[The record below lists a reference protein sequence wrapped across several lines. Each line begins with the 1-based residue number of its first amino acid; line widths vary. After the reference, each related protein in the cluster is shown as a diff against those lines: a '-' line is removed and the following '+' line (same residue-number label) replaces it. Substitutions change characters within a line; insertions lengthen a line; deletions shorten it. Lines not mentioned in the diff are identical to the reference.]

1 MTGQPSS
8 TPLETAIPARLDRLY
23 WGRFHTLVVL
33 ALGITWVL
41 DGLEVTLAGAVAGA
55 LKESPV
61 LYLSN
66 AEVGLASSFY
76 LAGAVSGALLF
87 GWLTDRLGRKRL
99 FFITLAVYLVATA
112 ATAFSW
118 NFASFALF
126 RFLTGAGIGGEY
138 TAIASAIQEFVPA
151 RYRGWTDLV
160 INGSFWIGAAL
171 GAAGSIVLL
180 DPALLPPDW
189 GWRAAFLIGSVLG
202 LGILV
207 MRSWIPESPRWL
219 MTHGRADEA
228 HNILDRIEDGHRK
241 RGHDLPDERL
251 PTFRLHARRFT
262 PLAQVW
268 QALFHT
274 YRRRTLVGL
283 SLMAAQAF
291 FYNAI
296 FFTYALVLT
305 DFYGINADQVGW
317 YLLPFALGNFLG
329 PLLLGRLFDT
339 IGRRPMI
346 AATYALS
353 GLLLALTGA
362 LFAAEVLS
370 ATQQTLAW
378 TIIFFFASA
387 AASSAYLTVS
397 ETFPLELRALAI
409 AFFYAVGTGI
419 GGVGAPW
426 LFGVLIDTGSRLSL
440 FGGYLLGAGLMLA
453 AGLIAYRFG
462 VNAERKPLEAVAVPL
477 SAAK

>member
-1 MTGQPSS
+1 VTAQRQSGRV
-8 TPLETAIPARLDRLY
+8 ETAVPARLDRLA
-23 WGRFHTLVVL
+23 WGRFHTLVVA

-41 DGLEVTLAGAVAGA
+41 DGLEVTLAGAMAGA
-55 LKESPV
+55 LKQSPV
-61 LYLSN
+61 LKLTN

-76 LAGAVSGALLF
+76 LAGAVLGALVF

-112 ATAFSW
+112 ATALSW

-151 RYRGWTDLV
+151 RYRGWADLV

-171 GAAGSIVLL
+171 GAGASIVLL
-180 DPALLPPDW
+180 DPAVLPEDY
-189 GWRAAFLIGSVLG
+189 GWRAAFFIGAVLG

-219 MTHGRADEA
+219 MTHGWHDEA
-228 HNILDRIEDGHRK
+228 NEIVDAIEDRHRASGH
-241 RGHDLPDERL
+241 HVPEDEPAL
-251 PTFRLHARRFT
+251 FRLKSRHFT
-262 PLAQVW
+262 PLHEVW
-268 QALFHT
+268 RTLFHT
-274 YRRRTLVGL
+274 HRRRTIVGL
-283 SLMAAQAF
+283 ALMAAQAF

-305 DFYGINADQVGW
+305 DFYGIDAGQVGW
-317 YLLPFALGNFLG
+317 YLLPFAAGNFLG

-346 AATYALS
+346 AITYGLS
-353 GLLLALTGA
+353 GALLAITGA
-362 LFAAEVLS
+362 LFAGGVLS
-370 ATQQTLAW
+370 ATGQTVAW
-378 TIIFFFASA
+378 TVIFFFASA

-397 ETFPLELRALAI
+397 ETFPLEIRALAI

-426 LFGVLIDTGSRLSL
+426 LFGALIDTGSRLSL
-440 FGGYLLGAGLMLA
+440 FGGYLLGAVLMMIA
-453 AGLIAYRFG
+453 AIIAARFG
-462 VNAERKPLEAVAVPL
+462 IAAERKPLEAVATPL
-477 SAAK
+477 SAAD